1 MVLGKTVCSEYKIA
15 TTYNLKGSTMAI
27 PTTPTTRTHARAV
40 NSKYQNG
47 ASIYLSLKDR
57 WNEVLAS
64 MPVDQKNSVNTRLK
78 LAIKA
83 FEQKYPNV
91 KSFDDPNFRLCR
103 AIRRKLSRILVDTT
117 IQRQLNVDWV
127 LKIIEHFVAYQA
139 MPVQVYHVPK
149 SQVPGIY
156 GPDDEFFASWD
167 GQHTAIAFWIIA
179 TMIFGQD
186 SDTVEIPVVEYDMQN
201 RLECRTTFMSNNGKD
216 GKKLLSPID
225 FITQQIYAV
234 RLDGV
239 VDTEWVAIEEKQQH
253 LEAVDLFLTDSKFFD
268 DNEAGAIAR
277 PGDIAKEDVTPEMV
291 RQFAVYANTVL
302 SVHPRPINTKE
313 LPIILGFLRMSSNM
327 DYTDAEVESLAHM
340 CISLFGAEFK
350 EDGVYWDRVG
360 SAYTK
365 WHERYHADMDESL
378 RPGVKLNKDWAQGG
392 TFFWHQLAKSWKDDA
407 GNPMRL
413 PRLNISTSFS
423 PAKKDL
429 F

>member
-1 MVLGKTVCSEYKIA
+1 
-15 TTYNLKGSTMAI
+15 MAI
-27 PTTPTTRTHARAV
+27 PTTPTSRTHARAV

-64 MPVDQKNSVNTRLK
+64 MPLDQKNSVNTRLK

-91 KSFDDPNFRLCR
+91 KSFNDPNFRLCR
-103 AIRRKLSRILVDTT
+103 SIQRRLGHILVDTT
-117 IQRQLNVDWV
+117 IQRQLKVDWV
-127 LKIIEHFVAYQA
+127 LDIIEDFVAYQA
-139 MPVQVYHVPK
+139 MPIQVYHVPK
-149 SQVPGIY
+149 AQVPNIY

-186 SDTVEIPVVEYDMQN
+186 PNTVEIPVVEYNMQN
-201 RLECRTTFMSNNGKD
+201 RLECRMTFIRNNGKE
-216 GKKLLSPID
+216 GKSLLTPID
-225 FITQQIYAV
+225 NVTQQIYAV

-239 VDTEWVAIEEKQQH
+239 TDSDWMAVEQKQQY

-268 DNEAGAIAR
+268 DKEPGAIAR
-277 PGDIAKEDVTPEMV
+277 PGDIAKEEVTPEV
-291 RQFAVYANTVL
+291 IRQFAVYANTVL
-302 SVHPRPINTKE
+302 SVYPRPINTKE
-313 LPIILGFLRMSSNM
+313 LPIILGFLRMSGNM
-327 DYTDAEVESLAHM
+327 GYTDSEIESLAHL

-350 EDGVYWDRVG
+350 EDGVFWDRVG

-365 WHERYHADMDESL
+365 WHARYHADMDESL
-378 RPGVKLNKDWAQGG
+378 RPGVKLNKDWPQGG
-392 TFFWHQLAKSWKDDA
+392 TFFWHQLAKSWKNDYGHA
-407 GNPMRL
+407 MRL
-413 PRLNISTSFS
+413 PRLNISTSFN

>member
-1 MVLGKTVCSEYKIA
+1 
-15 TTYNLKGSTMAI
+15 MAI
-27 PTTPTTRTHARAV
+27 PTTPTSRTHARAV
-40 NSKYQNG
+40 NSKYING
-47 ASIYLSLKDR
+47 ASIYLTLKDR

-83 FEQKYPNV
+83 FERKYPKV
-91 KSFDDPNFRLCR
+91 KTFDDPNFRLCR

-127 LKIIEHFVAYQA
+127 LSIIEHFTAYQA

-149 SQVPGIY
+149 SQVPDMY

-179 TMIFGQD
+179 TMIFGQNP
-186 SDTVEIPVVEYDMQN
+186 DTVEIPVVEYDMQN
-201 RLECRTTFMSNNGKD
+201 RLECRMTFLNNNGKD
-216 GKKLLSPID
+216 GKKLLTPID

-239 VDTEWVAIEEKQQH
+239 KDTDWTEVEEKQQH
-253 LEAVDLFLTDSKFFD
+253 LEAADLFLTDSKFFD
-268 DNEAGAIAR
+268 DKEAGAITR
-277 PGDIAKEDVTPEMV
+277 PGDIASDTVTPEMV
-291 RQFAVYANTVL
+291 RQFAVYAKTVL
-302 SVHPRPINTKE
+302 AVHPRPINTKE
-313 LPIILGFLRMSSNM
+313 LPIILGFLRMSNNM
-327 DYTDAEVESLAHM
+327 DYTDAEVESLAYL
-340 CISLFGAEFK
+340 CISLFGAEFN
-350 EDGVYWDRVG
+350 EDGPYWDRVG

-392 TFFWHQLAKSWKDDA
+392 TFFWHQLAKSWQDDN
-407 GNPMRL
+407 GNPMPL

>member
-1 MVLGKTVCSEYKIA
+1 
-15 TTYNLKGSTMAI
+15 MAI
-27 PTTPTTRTHARAV
+27 PTTPTSRTHARAV

-64 MPVDQKNSVNTRLK
+64 MPLDQKNSVNTRLK

-83 FEQKYPNV
+83 FEQKYPTV
-91 KSFDDPNFRLCR
+91 KSFNDPNFRLCR
-103 AIRRKLSRILVDTT
+103 SIQRKLGHILVDTT
-117 IQRQLNVDWV
+117 IQRQLKVDWV
-127 LKIIEHFVAYQA
+127 LDIIEDFVAYQA
-139 MPVQVYHVPK
+139 MPIQVYHVPK
-149 SQVPGIY
+149 AQVPNIY

-186 SDTVEIPVVEYDMQN
+186 PDAVEIPVVEYNMQN
-201 RLECRTTFMSNNGKD
+201 RLECRMTFIKNNGKE
-216 GKKLLSPID
+216 GKSLLTPID
-225 FITQQIYAV
+225 NITQQIYAV

-239 VDTEWVAIEEKQQH
+239 ADTDWVAVEQKQQH

-268 DNEAGAIAR
+268 DKEPGAIAR
-277 PGDIAKEDVTPEMV
+277 PGDIAKADYTVEVI

-302 SVHPRPINTKE
+302 AAYPRPINTKE
-313 LPIILGFLRMSSNM
+313 LPIILGFLKMSSNM
-327 DYTDAEVESLAHM
+327 EYTDSEIESLAHL
-340 CISLFGAEFK
+340 CVSLFGADFK
-350 EDGVYWDRVG
+350 EDGVFWDRVG

-365 WHERYHADMDESL
+365 WHARYHADMDESL
-378 RPGVKLNKDWAQGG
+378 RPGVKLNKDWPQGG
-392 TFFWHQLAKSWKDDA
+392 AFFWHQLIKSWKDVN
-407 GNPMRL
+407 GQPMRL
-413 PRLNISTSFS
+413 PRLNISTSFN

>member
-1 MVLGKTVCSEYKIA
+1 
-15 TTYNLKGSTMAI
+15 MAI
-27 PTTPTTRTHARAV
+27 PATPTSRTHARAV

-64 MPVDQKNSVNTRLK
+64 MPLDQKNSVNTRLK

-91 KSFDDPNFRLCR
+91 KSFNDPNFRLCR
-103 AIRRKLSRILVDTT
+103 SIQRKLGHILVDTT
-117 IQRQLNVDWV
+117 IQRQLKVDWV
-127 LKIIEHFVAYQA
+127 LDIIEDFVAYQA
-139 MPVQVYHVPK
+139 MPIQVYHVPK
-149 SQVPGIY
+149 VQVPNIY

-186 SDTVEIPVVEYDMQN
+186 PDAVEIPVVEYNMQN
-201 RLECRTTFMSNNGKD
+201 RLECRMTFIKNNGKA
-216 GKKLLSPID
+216 GKSLLTPID
-225 FITQQIYAV
+225 NITQQIYAV

-239 VDTEWVAIEEKQQH
+239 TDTDWVAVEQKQQH

-268 DNEAGAIAR
+268 DKEPGAIAR
-277 PGDIAKEDVTPEMV
+277 PGDIAKEDVTPEV
-291 RQFAVYANTVL
+291 IRQFAVYANTVL
-302 SVHPRPINTKE
+302 SVYPRPINTKE

-327 DYTDAEVESLAHM
+327 DYTDREIESLAHL

-350 EDGVYWDRVG
+350 EDGVFWDRVG

-365 WHERYHADMDESL
+365 WHTRYHADMDESL
-378 RPGVKLNKDWAQGG
+378 RPGVKLNKDWPQGG
-392 TFFWHQLAKSWKDDA
+392 TFFWHQLAKSWKNDYGHA
-407 GNPMRL
+407 MRL
-413 PRLNISTSFS
+413 PRLNISTSFN

>member
-1 MVLGKTVCSEYKIA
+1 
-15 TTYNLKGSTMAI
+15 MAI
-27 PTTPTTRTHARAV
+27 PTTPTSRTHARAV

-64 MPVDQKNSVNTRLK
+64 MPLDQKNSVNTRLK

-91 KSFDDPNFRLCR
+91 KSFNDPNFRLCR
-103 AIRRKLSRILVDTT
+103 SIQRKLGHILVDTT
-117 IQRQLNVDWV
+117 IQRQLKVDWV
-127 LKIIEHFVAYQA
+127 LDIIEDFVAYQA
-139 MPVQVYHVPK
+139 MPIQVYHVPK
-149 SQVPGIY
+149 AQVPNIY

-186 SDTVEIPVVEYDMQN
+186 PDAVEIPVVEYNMQN
-201 RLECRTTFMSNNGKD
+201 RLECRMTFIKNNGKE
-216 GKKLLSPID
+216 GKSLLTPID
-225 FITQQIYAV
+225 NITQQIYAV

-239 VDTEWVAIEEKQQH
+239 ADTDWVAVEQKQQH

-268 DNEAGAIAR
+268 DKEPGAIAR
-277 PGDIAKEDVTPEMV
+277 PGDIAKADYTVEVI

-302 SVHPRPINTKE
+302 AAYPRPINTKE
-313 LPIILGFLRMSSNM
+313 LPIILGFLKMSSNM
-327 DYTDAEVESLAHM
+327 EYTDSEIESLAHL
-340 CISLFGAEFK
+340 CVSLFGADFK
-350 EDGVYWDRVG
+350 EDGVFWDRVG

-365 WHERYHADMDESL
+365 WHARYHADMDESL
-378 RPGVKLNKDWAQGG
+378 RPGVKLNKDWPQGG
-392 TFFWHQLAKSWKDDA
+392 AFFWHQLIKSWKDVN
-407 GNPMRL
+407 GQPMRL
-413 PRLNISTSFS
+413 PRLNISTSFN

>member
-1 MVLGKTVCSEYKIA
+1 
-15 TTYNLKGSTMAI
+15 MAI
-27 PTTPTTRTHARAV
+27 PTTPTSRTHARAV

-64 MPVDQKNSVNTRLK
+64 MPLDQKNSVNTRLK

-91 KSFDDPNFRLCR
+91 KSFNDPNFRLCR
-103 AIRRKLSRILVDTT
+103 SIQRKLGHILVDTT
-117 IQRQLNVDWV
+117 IQRQLKVDWV
-127 LKIIEHFVAYQA
+127 LDIIEDFVAYQA
-139 MPVQVYHVPK
+139 MPIQVYHVPK
-149 SQVPGIY
+149 AQVPNIY
-156 GPDDEFFASWD
+156 GPNDEFFASWD

-186 SDTVEIPVVEYDMQN
+186 PDAVEIPVVEYNMQN
-201 RLECRTTFMSNNGKD
+201 RLECRMTFIKNNGKE
-216 GKKLLSPID
+216 GKSLLTPID
-225 FITQQIYAV
+225 NITQQIYAV

-239 VDTEWVAIEEKQQH
+239 ADTDWVAVEQKQQH

-268 DNEAGAIAR
+268 DKEPGAIAR
-277 PGDIAKEDVTPEMV
+277 PGDIAKADYTVEVI

-302 SVHPRPINTKE
+302 AAYPRPINTKE
-313 LPIILGFLRMSSNM
+313 LPIILGFLKMSSNM
-327 DYTDAEVESLAHM
+327 EYTDSEIESLAHL
-340 CISLFGAEFK
+340 CVSLFGADFK
-350 EDGVYWDRVG
+350 EDGVFWDRVG

-365 WHERYHADMDESL
+365 WHARYHADMDESL
-378 RPGVKLNKDWAQGG
+378 RPGVKLNKDWPQGG
-392 TFFWHQLAKSWKDDA
+392 AFFWHQLIKSWKDVN
-407 GNPMRL
+407 GQPMRL
-413 PRLNISTSFS
+413 PRLNISTSFN